1 MLTSKVLDSVKLLSD
16 ESNHILV
23 FIDGTVIQDY
33 NRLTELAQNYKQD
46 AGYYAQ
52 VGSQLGVGTKEV
64 SESIENINAILDTIN
79 EAQREL
85 SKAVANVNEN
95 LQQITYSSENVSS
108 ETGNVLESIG
118 VLQETMSKFNV

>member
-85 SKAVANVNEN
+85 SRAMANVNEN
-95 LQQITYSSENVSS
+95 LQQITGTSELVNG
-108 ETGNVLESIG
+108 ETARVLESIESMQG
-118 VLQETMSKFNV
+118 TMSSFRV